1 MMPPTGSARSG
12 ALAQLPTTFTYG
24 QARTAGLTKHA
35 LYQLRDTDQLEL
47 LGRGLYRRT
56 DAPTHRRTDAP
67 LADAGLIGIATK
79 APRATLCLATALAH
93 HGLSDAIPAA
103 SDIALPRGSRPPSTY
118 AIAQWH
124 YFDAATFDIGRTLLP
139 LDPTTSIG
147 LYSAERSIID
157 AFRTRGTEG
166 HELGNEALKQWL
178 RQRGT
183 QPGQLLTLAA
193 AWPRTVAGLR
203 RTLEILL

>member
-1 MMPPTGSARSG
+1 MMSATGTSRSG

-56 DAPTHRRTDAP
+56 NAP
-67 LADAGLIGIATK
+67 LADAGLIAIATK
-79 APRATLCLATALAH
+79 ASRATLCLATALAH

-103 SDIALPRGSRPPSTY
+103 SDIALPRGTRLPSTY

-124 YFDAATFDIGRTLLP
+124 YFDTATFDVGRTLLP

-166 HELGNEALKQWL
+166 YELGNEALKRWL
-178 RQRGT
+178 RQRGN
-183 QPGQLLTLAA
+183 QPAQLLTLAT
-193 AWPRTVAGLR
+193 AWPRTGTALR
-203 RTLEILL
+203 RALEILL